1 MEKQDHIV
9 NNKQYTLIRKND
21 GSIITVRDLQ
31 LEVLTIMDEIHRVCV
46 KNKIKYALIAGSA
59 LGICNY
65 KGFIPWDDD
74 IDICIEKKDWKKF
87 IKALEKDLDKNFY
100 FQCFEND
107 KNYNVLI
114 PSMKIRKKNTFI
126 KEKNF
131 LLKNRCKSGDGIF
144 VDVVIYDNVS
154 ENKFSDEINR
164 TYIKL
169 LTPIMVLLDNLRI
182 PTTHLKK
189 LVLKIANKYGDNNKD
204 SKLISQTIAI
214 PWEKFLHEPI
224 FEKKDV
230 LPFKLYEFEGRK
242 FYSYNNIEKI
252 MKQWYG
258 DNCLKKWNG
267 KYWEETLPEEKRKPK
282 HCVDLNLNGEKKES
296 QSKKILLKRTILI
309 GVILMAISLILFNQA
324 SFPLLGCGL
333 MIIGISLLIYI
344 NKN

>member
-1 MEKQDHIV
+1 MKKQDHIV
-9 NNKQYTLIRKND
+9 DNKQYTLITKSD
-21 GSIITVRDLQ
+21 GSIITVRELQ
-31 LEVLTIMDEIHRVCV
+31 LEVLTIMDEVHRVCV

-74 IDICIEKKDWKKF
+74 IDICIQKKDWKKF
-87 IKALEKDLDKNFY
+87 IQALENDLDDKFY

-107 KNYNVLI
+107 ENYNVLI
-114 PSMKIRKKNTFI
+114 PSMKIRKRGTYI
-126 KEKNF
+126 EEKNL

-144 VDVVIYDNVS
+144 IDVVIYDNIS
-154 ENKFSDEINR
+154 HNKFYDQINR

-169 LTPIMVLLDNLRI
+169 LMPIMVLLDNLRI
-182 PTTHLKK
+182 PTTWLKK
-189 LVLKIANKYGDNNKD
+189 LVLKIANNYGDKNKD

-252 MKQWYG
+252 MKKWYG

-267 KYWEETLPEEKRKPK
+267 KNWEETLPIEKRKPK
-282 HCVDLNLNGEKKES
+282 HCVNLDLNSEIDLNKNKK
-296 QSKKILLKRTILI
+296 KLVNKAILI
-309 GVILMAISLILFNQA
+309 GIISVTISLILLNQA
-324 SFPLLGCGL
+324 SFPLLGGGI
-333 MIIGISLLIYI
+333 MTIGIALLIYI